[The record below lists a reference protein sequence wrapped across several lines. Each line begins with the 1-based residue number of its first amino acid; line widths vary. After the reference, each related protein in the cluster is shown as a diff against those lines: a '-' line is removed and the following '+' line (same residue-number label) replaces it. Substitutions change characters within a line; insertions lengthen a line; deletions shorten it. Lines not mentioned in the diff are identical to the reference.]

1 MMQSIVQQGSYQRQ
15 AMCYKKWSG
24 EIEGHTS
31 EDHHDI
37 IVLFQDSFAAVC
49 EQESEREDRHELPHL
64 IKHLRVE
71 KKADRTER
79 ESYG

>member
-1 MMQSIVQQGSYQRQ
+1 MIFRNDAKHCSTRLIS
-15 AMCYKKWSG
+15 
-24 EIEGHTS
+24 ETTS

-37 IVLFQDSFAAVC
+37 IVLIQDSFAAVC
-49 EQESEREDRHELPHL
+49 ERESEREDRDELPHL